1 MSQRANY
8 FVLRAYAWSL
18 ACFLHCCICSH
29 NDVGFLEIT
38 VMDIKLALLFLFVSA
53 MITLS
58 HLDDENVER
67 IKQQL
72 RCRQWREFRLWRT
85 KVCASSR
92 LSK

>member
-1 MSQRANY
+1 
-8 FVLRAYAWSL
+8 L

-29 NDVGFLEIT
+29 NDAGFLEIT